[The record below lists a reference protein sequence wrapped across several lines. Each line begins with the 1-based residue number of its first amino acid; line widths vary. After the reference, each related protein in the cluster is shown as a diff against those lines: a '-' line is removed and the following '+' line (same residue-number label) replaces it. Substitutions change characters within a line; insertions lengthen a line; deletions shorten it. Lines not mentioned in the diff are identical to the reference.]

1 MTNETPVPLPPLADT
16 RQQLIAAIRE
26 HTRRA
31 LAQVG
36 LRLTRNLAARF
47 SADNPPRAT
56 GLAEPTRDAL
66 LPAPGTP
73 ASAWPSP
80 GRSPCNTT
88 DASGWAPGPAGTSA
102 SGSLQEHRHDRPHSP
117 VRLRT

>member
-66 LPAPGTP
+66 LPAL
-73 ASAWPSP
+73 AFAEQFAEQFAAAP
-80 GRSPCNTT
+80 GRRPQPRNPPGGNRLPHPPSLPRP
-88 DASGWAPGPAGTSA
+88 APRSRSA
-102 SGSLQEHRHDRPHSP
+102 IAP
-117 VRLRT
+117 

>member
-66 LPAPGTP
+66 LPAP
-73 ASAWPSP
+73 
-80 GRSPCNTT
+80 
-88 DASGWAPGPAGTSA
+88 
-102 SGSLQEHRHDRPHSP
+102 
-117 VRLRT
+117 